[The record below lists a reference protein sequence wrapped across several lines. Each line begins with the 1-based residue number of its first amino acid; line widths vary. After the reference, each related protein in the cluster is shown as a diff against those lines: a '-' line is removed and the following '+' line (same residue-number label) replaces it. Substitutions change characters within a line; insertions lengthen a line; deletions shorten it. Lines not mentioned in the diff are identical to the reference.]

1 MSRPCTNLLLDKV
14 EQQLLDKDQVIMAFS
29 KYLSEDQVRDMMEAN
44 EMLSQEDEI
53 ILWRTRSTKE
63 HRPLY

>member
-44 EMLSQEDEI
+44 EMLSQDDEI
-53 ILWRTRSTKE
+53 ILWRSRSTKE

>member
-44 EMLSQEDEI
+44 EMLSQDDEI

>member
-1 MSRPCTNLLLDKV
+1 MSRPYTNLLLDKV

-29 KYLSEDQVRDMMEAN
+29 KYLSEDQVKDMMEAN
-44 EMLSQEDEI
+44 EMLTQEDEI
-53 ILWRTRSTKE
+53 IIWRTRSTKE

>member
-1 MSRPCTNLLLDKV
+1 MSRPCTNL
-14 EQQLLDKDQVIMAFS
+14 LLDKDQVIMAFS

-44 EMLSQEDEI
+44 EMLSQDDEI